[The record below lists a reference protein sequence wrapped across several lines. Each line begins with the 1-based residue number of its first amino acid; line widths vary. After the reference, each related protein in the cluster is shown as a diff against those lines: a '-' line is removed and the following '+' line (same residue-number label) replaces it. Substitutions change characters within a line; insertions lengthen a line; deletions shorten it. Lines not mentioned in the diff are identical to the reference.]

1 MADSEKMSTPLEV
14 TADYAYL
21 RLRDEGYQQ
30 SDLERWATSVAGL
43 PGVTDAYVYFK
54 HEEQGL
60 GPDFAQ
66 RFMAASRAHGTEVPG
81 SGHPQRDSSPP
92 LDH

>member
-1 MADSEKMSTPLEV
+1 VFEALGARNIALCIADSEKLHTPIEM

-30 SDLERWATSVAGL
+30 PDIDRWAHTIRGL
-43 PGVTDAYVYFK
+43 GVSDVFVYFK

-60 GPDFAQ
+60 GPDFA
-66 RFMAASRAHGTEVPG
+66 RRLMSALEIVV
-81 SGHPQRDSSPP
+81 
-92 LDH
+92 